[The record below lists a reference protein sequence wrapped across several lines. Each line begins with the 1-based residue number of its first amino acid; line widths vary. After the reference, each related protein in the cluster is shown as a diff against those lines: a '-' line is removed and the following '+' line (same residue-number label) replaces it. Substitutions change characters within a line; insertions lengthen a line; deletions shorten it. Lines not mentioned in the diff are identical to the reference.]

1 MDRIKKI
8 SYPVVAVR
16 DTGFSM
22 STVRVDRI
30 KRASRHRSVF
40 VSSWQPCRDV
50 VSALAL
56 ERKRKTETK
65 GGRGRE
71 RERLSKL
78 EEYSVFKRTVTKL
91 ANRLEY
97 DYTRKETSWSGIEE

>member
-40 VSSWQPCRDV
+40 VSSWQPCRDSRV
-50 VSALAL
+50 RFGVGKKKKNGN
-56 ERKRKTETK
+56 KR
-65 GGRGRE
+65 RE
-71 RERLSKL
+71 RERESDSRNSRNIP
-78 EEYSVFKRTVTKL
+78 YSSAR
-91 ANRLEY
+91 
-97 DYTRKETSWSGIEE
+97 

>member
-1 MDRIKKI
+1 M
-8 SYPVVAVR
+8 AVR

-40 VSSWQPCRDV
+40 VSSWQPCRDSRV
-50 VSALAL
+50 RFGVGKKKKNGN
-56 ERKRKTETK
+56 KRRE
-65 GGRGRE
+65 RE